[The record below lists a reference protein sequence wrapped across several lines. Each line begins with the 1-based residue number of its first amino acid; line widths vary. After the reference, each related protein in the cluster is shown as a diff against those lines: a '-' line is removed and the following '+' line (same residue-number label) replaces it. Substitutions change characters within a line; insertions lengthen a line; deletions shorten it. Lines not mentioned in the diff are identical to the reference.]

1 MEFHGIKRMIK
12 RLWLIWSRTVDHRI
26 GKTDDDAPDI
36 PILKN
41 KDEINAKARAKRQ
54 REKQERLQGVG
65 TLVPNMG

>member
-1 MEFHGIKRMIK
+1 MIKNALK

-41 KDEINAKARAKRQ
+41 KDANISLLIRTVIVIINVVTCFFIIANVIRHW
-54 REKQERLQGVG
+54 
-65 TLVPNMG
+65 